1 MNPALVFGKTAKGR
15 EEVEK
20 RTWRIDSRRRMLL
33 IMVDGLHTAE
43 DLATKSASPEDAF
56 SQLQSLWTEG
66 FIEPASGSA
75 AVPDAVPSSAAGPA
89 PAAVAGRSL
98 EELQRA
104 ASRAISNL
112 LGPEGENMA
121 LRLEKTKTVEQFI
134 MEAQRTRDALKDY
147 VGSKKA
153 EAFWQALGL

>member
-1 MNPALVFGKTAKGR
+1 MNPLLVFAKTAKGR
-15 EEVEK
+15 EEIEK

-33 IMVDGLHTAE
+33 IMVDGAHSVE
-43 DLATKSASPEDAF
+43 DLVAKSASPDDAMT
-56 SQLQSLWTEG
+56 QLQSLWTDG
-66 FIEPASGSA
+66 FIEPADGSVSAPPPMPSQA
-75 AVPDAVPSSAAGPA
+75 AAA
-89 PAAVAGRSL
+89 PASTVRSL

-121 LRLEKTKTVEQFI
+121 LRLERTKTVEQF
-134 MEAQRTRDALKDY
+134 MAEAQRTREALKDY
-147 VGSKKA
+147 VGARKA

>member
-66 FIEPASGSA
+66 FIEPADGSQA
-75 AVPDAVPSSAAGPA
+75 APQPQGEPQSASPLAA
-89 PAAVAGRSL
+89 PGRSL

-112 LGPEGENMA
+112 LGPQGESMA
-121 LRLEKTKTVEQFI
+121 LRLEKTKSVEQFLL
-134 MEAQRTRDALKDY
+134 EAQRTRDALKDFS
-147 VGSKKA
+147 GQKKA
-153 EAFWQALGL
+153 DAFWQSLGL

>member
-33 IMVDGLHTAE
+33 IMVDGAHTAE
-43 DLATKSASPEDAF
+43 DLATKSAHPEDAF

-66 FIEPASGSA
+66 FIEPADGSRATPEA
-75 AVPDAVPSSAAGPA
+75 ASAA
-89 PAAVAGRSL
+89 PAAAPAAASGRSL

-121 LRLEKTKTVEQFI
+121 LRLEKTKTIEQFM
-134 MEAQRTRDALKDY
+134 MEAQRTREALK
-147 VGSKKA
+147 GFSGQKKSD
-153 EAFWQALGL
+153 AFWQALGL

>member
-1 MNPALVFGKTAKGR
+1 MNPAFVFAKTAKGR

-20 RTWRIDSRRRMLL
+20 RTYRIDSRRRMLL
-33 IMVDGLHTAE
+33 IMVDGIHTVE

-56 SQLQSLWTEG
+56 TQLQSLWTEG
-66 FIEPASGSA
+66 FIEPASGSPAPSASAEEPVA
-75 AVPDAVPSSAAGPA
+75 AVTT
-89 PAAVAGRSL
+89 GRSL

-112 LGPEGENMA
+112 LGPEGESMA
-121 LRLEKTKTVEQFI
+121 LRLEKTQSVEQFL
-134 MEAQRTRDALKDY
+134 MEAQRAREALK
-147 VGSKKA
+147 GFAGARKA

>member
-15 EEVEK
+15 EEIEK

-33 IMVDGLHTAE
+33 IMVDGIHTAE
-43 DLATKSASPEDAF
+43 DLASKSATPEDAF
-56 SQLQSLWTEG
+56 SHLQSLWTEG
-66 FIEPASGSA
+66 FIEPADGARA
-75 AVPDAVPSSAAGPA
+75 APPQPAAAAA

-104 ASRAISNL
+104 GSRAISNL

-121 LRLEKTKTVEQFI
+121 LRLEKTKTVEQFV

-147 VGSKKA
+147 VGARKA

>member
-1 MNPALVFGKTAKGR
+1 MNPALVFHKTAKGR

-33 IMVDGLHTAE
+33 IMVDGLHTVE
-43 DLATKSASPEDAF
+43 DLAAKSASPDDAF

-66 FIEPASGSA
+66 FIEPADGASA
-75 AVPDAVPSSAAGPA
+75 ASTPPAAAPA
-89 PAAVAGRSL
+89 PAAVAGRTL

-104 ASRAISNL
+104 GSRAISNL

-121 LRLEKTKTVEQFI
+121 LRLEKTKTIEQFV
-134 MEAQRTRDALKDY
+134 MEAQRTRDTLKDY
-147 VGSKKA
+147 VGARKA

>member
-33 IMVDGLHTAE
+33 IMVDGVHTAE
-43 DLATKSASPEDAF
+43 DLATKSAQPEDAF

-66 FIEPASGSA
+66 FIEPASGERA
-75 AVPDAVPSSAAGPA
+75 APEAPA
-89 PAAVAGRSL
+89 PAAAAAPVAVGGRSL

-121 LRLEKTKTVEQFI
+121 LRLEKTKTVDQFI
-134 MEAQRTRDALKDY
+134 MEAQRTREALRAFS
-147 VGSKKA
+147 GQKKSD
-153 EAFWQALGL
+153 AFWQALGL